1 MSDKNLAE
9 FNYKLLNNIL
19 CIDVYLRKKV
29 HALCKICHVNETS
42 KHLIFECENV
52 VQIWYVLSLYHKID
66 KKWKHAIIEFFHEHN
81 RKVISLETLISYVAY
96 SIFKYK
102 MYCRLSSFDE
112 TNYNILCN
120 VKSSIVFYSFILK
133 KLNSDTDSKLFQT

>member
-1 MSDKNLAE
+1 MQNLTTS
-9 FNYKLLNNIL
+9 FWTIFFVIM
-19 CIDVYLRKKV
+19 CIWGNGKKT

-52 VQIWYVLSLYHKID
+52 VQIWYVLSLYLKID
-66 KKWKHAIIEFFHEHN
+66 TKWKHAIIEFFHEHN

-133 KLNSDTDSKLFQT
+133 KLNSDTDYKLFQNS